1 MNNHRELEVW
11 KMAVKNSKNI
21 YHVVKS
27 FPEEEKYGLA
37 DQIKR
42 AAVSISTN
50 IAEGCGRES
59 HREFLHFL
67 TISYGSSAELDSLIF
82 TSYEIGFIVKEDYE
96 LITDNNFK
104 IQKMIS
110 ALKNA
115 IKKRNNLY

>member
-21 YHVVKS
+21 YDVVKS
-27 FPEEEKYGLA
+27 FPEEEKYGMA

-59 HREFLHFL
+59 YKEFLHFL
-67 TISYGSSAELDSLIF
+67 SISYGSSAELDSLIF

-104 IQKMIS
+104 IQKMIA

-115 IKKRNNLY
+115 IRKRNS